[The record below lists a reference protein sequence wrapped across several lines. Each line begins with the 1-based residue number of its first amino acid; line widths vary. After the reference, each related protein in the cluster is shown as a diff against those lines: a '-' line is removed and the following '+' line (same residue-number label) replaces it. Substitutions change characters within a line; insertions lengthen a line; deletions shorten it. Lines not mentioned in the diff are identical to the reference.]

1 MPRREEHPEQP
12 EERKGKP
19 PEELSGEELEQ
30 QRAGELPDREALSVL
45 GADVAIPLDPSI
57 AAEVLS
63 GEPEPPV
70 EESPTREVDAV
81 EPVDE
86 EDDDAP

>member
-1 MPRREEHPEQP
+1 MPGDEERP
-12 EERKGKP
+12 EEGIS
-19 PEELSGEELEQ
+19 EEELEEE
-30 QRAGELPDREALSVL
+30 RGGELPDREALSVL

-70 EESPTREVDAV
+70 EEAPTQEVDAV
-81 EPVDE
+81 EAEE
-86 EDDDAP
+86 EDEA